1 MQVESLEEEVNQIN
15 NFMNIDEF
23 ENQKKKQ
30 QEALNRLAQ
39 LDEEMELLI
48 IKHEPHPPRELGWGK
63 GKDE

>member
-1 MQVESLEEEVNQIN
+1 
-15 NFMNIDEF
+15 MNIDEF